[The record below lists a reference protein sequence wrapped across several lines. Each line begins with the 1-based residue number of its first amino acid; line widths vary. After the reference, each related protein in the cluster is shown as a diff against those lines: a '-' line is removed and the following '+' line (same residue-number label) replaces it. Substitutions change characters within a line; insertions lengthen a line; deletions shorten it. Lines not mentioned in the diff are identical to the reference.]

1 MKKFIMIFLISLSLI
16 AQQKNNE
23 WVTYF
28 EKSNYLSTPNYNET
42 IKYFKALERNSPFIK
57 LIPFGKTAQE
67 RTLYICVVS
76 KEKAFTPAKAKKINK
91 PIILIQNGI
100 HSGEI
105 EGKDASMILLR
116 EILITKEK
124 FNLIDNVTLL
134 IIPVFNADGHE
145 RRSPFNRINQ
155 NGPTE
160 MGWRTTAQNYNLN
173 RDYMKSDSPEIQS
186 WLKLFNQW
194 LPDFFVDSHTTDG
207 ADYQYT
213 ITYGIEKYR
222 NLPPKTAQFV
232 KEKFIP
238 FNNKRTEDKGFLIAP
253 YVSYKGRNFESGIVD
268 YSATPRFSTGYTAV
282 QNRIGLLI
290 ETHMLKPYKDRVFAT
305 KAMFEN
311 VIEFCS
317 QYKNELIKLNQEGD
331 RFVVEHY
338 FINKNYFPLSFD
350 VSEKSKPF
358 LYKGIEA
365 KEEDS
370 WITGKKVIRYT
381 GKPFEKIIPF
391 YDDNF
396 VKDSVK
402 VPIGYII
409 PVEYKEIVN
418 RIKLHGIEVKR
429 LNEEKNFIV
438 EKYKFNNV
446 KFSTSS
452 FENHFQ
458 PTYDYEIFRDTI
470 KSKKGDYFI
479 RTNQRTL
486 GVIVHLLEPKGPD
499 SFLRWG
505 FFNSIFEPKEYF
517 EEYSMEPIAQ
527 KMVVDNP
534 KLKEEFENYVNSDPK
549 IKENPRRRLNFFY
562 ERSPYFDNQLN
573 IYPILRV
580 IKTL

>member
-1 MKKFIMIFLISLSLI
+1 MIFLISLSLI

-28 EKSNYLSTPNYNET
+28 EKSNFLSTPNYDET

-268 YSATPRFSTGYTAV
+268 YSATPRFSTGYTAI

>member
-28 EKSNYLSTPNYNET
+28 EKSNYLSTPNYDET
-42 IKYFKALERNSPFIK
+42 IKYFKALERNSPYIK

-173 RDYMKSDSPEIQS
+173 RDYMKADSPEIQS

-331 RFVVEHY
+331 RFVVENY
-338 FINKNYFPLSFD
+338 FINNNYFPLSFD

-438 EKYKFNNV
+438 EKYMFNNV